1 MYLSKVLQLPKDR
14 KVYVIGM
21 EGIEEELQAEGLQ
34 YLGGTV
40 RFAACDGPGND
51 LTISSTGSCGQAL
64 SAGNGFQLAQRRD

>member
-1 MYLSKVLQLPKDR
+1 MLTSPPQDEVFGSSYAAAVYLSKVLQFPKDR

-40 RFAACDGPGND
+40 SDAVI
-51 LTISSTGSCGQAL
+51 LL
-64 SAGNGFQLAQRRD
+64 SAKI